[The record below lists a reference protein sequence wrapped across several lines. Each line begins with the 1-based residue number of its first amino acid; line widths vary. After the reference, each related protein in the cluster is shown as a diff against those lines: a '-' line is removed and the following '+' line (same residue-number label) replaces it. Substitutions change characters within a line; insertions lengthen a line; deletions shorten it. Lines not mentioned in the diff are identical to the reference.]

1 MSLQVWVAVVGSC
14 AGFCTTVA
22 FVPQVWRI
30 WKQGGND
37 LSYAMLLLYIL
48 GVMLWLTYGLL
59 LHAWAIIIANFV
71 TGLLL
76 LLCLVLKWWK
86 ALPKRAL

>member
-1 MSLQVWVAVVGSC
+1 MSLQVWVTVVGSC

-22 FVPQVWRI
+22 FIPQVWRI

-37 LSYAMLLLYIL
+37 ISYAMLFIYIL

-59 LHAWAIIIANFV
+59 LHAQAIIVANCATAV
-71 TGLLL
+71 LLL
-76 LLCLVLKWWK
+76 LALGLKWWK
-86 ALPKRAL
+86 EGSKQDV

>member
-30 WKQGGND
+30 WKQGGHD
-37 LSYAMLLLYIL
+37 LSYSMLFLYTV
-48 GVMLWLTYGLL
+48 GVLLWLIYGLL
-59 LHAWAIIIANFV
+59 LHAQAVIVANSATAI
-71 TGLLL
+71 LLL
-76 LLCLVLKWWK
+76 LSLVLKRWK
-86 ALPKRAL
+86 ERSGRQG

>member
-37 LSYAMLLLYIL
+37 LSYAMLFLYII
-48 GVMLWLTYGLL
+48 GVLLWLAYGLL
-59 LHAWAIIIANFV
+59 LNAQAIILANSATFI
-71 TGLLL
+71 LLL
-76 LLCLVLKWWK
+76 LSLVLKRWK
-86 ALPKRAL
+86 ERPGQEG

>member
-1 MSLQVWVAVVGSC
+1 MSIQVWVAVVGSC

-37 LSYAMLLLYIL
+37 LSYAMLFVYII
-48 GVMLWLTYGLL
+48 GVLLWLTYGLL
-59 LHAWAIIIANFV
+59 LHAQAIILANAATAV
-71 TGLLL
+71 LLL
-76 LLCLVLKWWK
+76 LALILKRWK
-86 ALPKRAL
+86 EGPGRES